1 MIYENSREQLSS
13 VSNNKKKTPFLADS
27 NKVFYAGK
35 NIFPF
40 NAKINSLDGIFK
52 HDITEIPIE
61 LTEYAQFNEQFDT
74 IRAGDEHFV
83 VVNGN
88 RDKLYG
94 WGFNSFYQLAS
105 IDSFNVL
112 KHPDVFFESSVD
124 EGTIK
129 LMECGKLSTCIVTGK

>member
-1 MIYENSREQLSS
+1 MPTRALQIRNVVLINTFFS
-13 VSNNKKKTPFLADS
+13 DS
-27 NKVFYAGK
+27 NKIFYAGK

-40 NAKINSLDGIFK
+40 NAKIDSLDGVFQ

-61 LTEYAQFNEQFDT
+61 LKEYAQFNEQFDM

-83 VVNGN
+83 VVNDK

-94 WGFNSFYQLAS
+94 WGFNSHYQLAS
-105 IDSFNVL
+105 IDSYNVL
-112 KHPDVFFESSVD
+112 KHPDVFFEPTLE

-129 LMECGKLSTCIVTGK
+129 LMECGKLSTCIITGE